1 MSVNHFSSITRIGTC
16 LLFLPLSSCF
26 PETANPDQLRLAHEQ
41 NAALR
46 QEIADMQ
53 QLIAQ
58 AGDAQQGLADTVEA
72 KEQELTDALNELKI
86 LKRQETELKLRLIE
100 FQDRLDAFRAD
111 FRIMQTEA
119 ANLHKRS

>member
-1 MSVNHFSSITRIGTC
+1 MSVNHFSSITHIGTC
-16 LLFLPLSSCF
+16 LLFLSLSSCF